1 MGETHGSP
9 TYPTV
14 QKVTGP
20 DSGLP
25 EQHTGYGV
33 GQGAQGRT
41 HILKK
46 WHLPLHSTQQNNP
59 LLSGLKAAYSC
70 RSDLGWKALKQ

>member
-1 MGETHGSP
+1 MGEICGSP

-20 DSGLP
+20 DSGRP

-33 GQGAQGRT
+33 GQGAQGGNC
-41 HILKK
+41 ILKK
-46 WHLPLHSTQQNNP
+46 WHLPLHFTKQNI
-59 LLSGLKAAYSC
+59 LC
-70 RSDLGWKALKQ
+70 FLG